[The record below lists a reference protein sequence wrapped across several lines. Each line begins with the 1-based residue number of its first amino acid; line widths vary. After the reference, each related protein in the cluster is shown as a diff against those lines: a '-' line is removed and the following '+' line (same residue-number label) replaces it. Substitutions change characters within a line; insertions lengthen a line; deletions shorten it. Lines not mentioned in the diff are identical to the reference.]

1 MRCDRLIMLPSVAD
15 GCASIR
21 WPHDIV
27 EHREQIDN
35 NDDSSALNMEWWDLN
50 RRSLHPWS
58 H

>member
-1 MRCDRLIMLPSVAD
+1 MQCDRLIMLPSVAD

-27 EHREQIDN
+27 KDREQIDN
-35 NDDSSALNMEWWDLN
+35 NDESSALNVAWRDLS
-50 RRSLHPWS
+50 RHSLQPWS